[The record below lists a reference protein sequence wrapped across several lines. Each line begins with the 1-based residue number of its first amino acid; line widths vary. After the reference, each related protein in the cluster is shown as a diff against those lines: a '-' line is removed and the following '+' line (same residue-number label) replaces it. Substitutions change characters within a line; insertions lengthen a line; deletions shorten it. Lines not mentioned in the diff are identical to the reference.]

1 MERERPPAYAD
12 AMLRFQGIPD
22 AFAAEVR
29 EKMVAPEYG
38 HPAHR
43 SLAQGYGPCRQCLRT
58 FAVGRDE
65 RILFT
70 YQPFREADSLPAP
83 GPVFIHAEACERYDA
98 PALPPDLRS
107 LPLVFE
113 AYGNGAHFLA
123 QERVTEGTAEETLRA
138 LFERTSAD
146 YVHIRNGEVGCFIA
160 RVERPRA

>member
-1 MERERPPAYAD
+1 MERPPAATYAG

-22 AFAAEVR
+22 SFAAEVR

-70 YQPFREADSLPAP
+70 YQPFREPASLPAP
-83 GPVFIHAEACERYDA
+83 GPVFIHAQACERYDA
-98 PALPPDLRS
+98 GALPPDLRS

-113 AYGNGAHFLA
+113 AYADGARLLA
-123 QERVTEGTAEETLRA
+123 QERVGTGATEEMLGAV
-138 LFERTSAD
+138 FERTGAD

-160 RVERPRA
+160 RVTRP

>member
-1 MERERPPAYAD
+1 MDRKRPPAYAA
-12 AMLRFQGIPD
+12 AMLRFQGISD

-29 EKMVAPEYG
+29 ESMIAPEYG

-58 FAVGRDE
+58 FAIGRDE

-70 YQPFREADSLPAP
+70 YQPFREPGSLPAP

-113 AYGNGAHFLA
+113 SYADGARLLA
-123 QERVTEGTAEETLRA
+123 QERIGVGASEQLLEKLMSQTG
-138 LFERTSAD
+138 AD
-146 YVHIRNGEVGCFIA
+146 YAHIRNGEVGCFIA
-160 RVERPRA
+160 RVTRP